1 MQSILLIDDLM
12 ETALAFGRDANRPIL
27 LFGDYEW
34 NKRVA
39 AGGPWSF
46 DDKLALEGGKHRWK
60 DDTIDLRSE
69 DRIWRVQNWGEVLKW
84 LREHGAELL

>member
-1 MQSILLIDDLM
+1 MQSMLLIDDLL
-12 ETALAFGRDANRPIL
+12 ETALAFGRDANRPVL

-46 DDKLALEGGKHRWK
+46 DDKLALEGGKHWWK